1 MILTRWLRTFV
12 VLGFVLI
19 LLLAGC
25 AGIPLVEKEKLL
37 MPPEIPKEFLL
48 TFNNAEKAFNEGM
61 LDEALSL
68 YGKILKQH
76 PSEDLA
82 AWTYF
87 KTGEIYIIKGDFEE
101 AVKFFEALAEKFP
114 RNPIYNEAR
123 YQLAFCYSN
132 LGRYDV
138 SLKVAEKLLKEK
150 VSPYQKARI
159 LTLIGDNFVG
169 LGKPYDAFAYY
180 MNALKEDPSP
190 ILTDD
195 IKKKV
200 IDVIDKRLS
209 VDELQRIYESQW
221 YGYPRGY
228 VLFALAE
235 AHYQNKDFKSAK
247 KVINKYLFYH
257 GKNHPR
263 FEKATKLDH
272 RLEEIE
278 TVDRHAI
285 GCILPLTGRY
295 ARYGN
300 KALEAIIL
308 ATGIFDPEKESPLKL
323 IIEDSQSDPSTA
335 REAVVKLVKQD
346 NVIGILGPLGSAT
359 ALEAA
364 REAQQLSVPLLT
376 LTQSEGITKLGDYI
390 FRNFLTSLMQVS
402 TLVKY
407 SIQNLGI
414 TRFAI
419 LYPTDNYGI
428 EMMNLFWNEV
438 LRWGGEIMGVESYDS
453 NQTDFGRE
461 IKSLTG
467 INFMEK
473 KEETEEKPKPIIDF
487 DALFIPDSYSKA
499 SMIVPQL
506 AFYDVTGIQ
515 ILGTNSWNSPQLLEE
530 ESKYLDGAIFV
541 DGFFQDSFYPDVR
554 NFIDTF
560 YVTYGRKPD
569 DLEALIYDA
578 ASIMVNT
585 LNKNK
590 AEIRDDLRINLLNL
604 KDYHGITGKTS
615 FSETGEVEKSLFVLT
630 VKGKKIVQIN

>member
-1 MILTRWLRTFV
+1 MVFC
-12 VLGFVLI
+12 FVLI

-25 AGIPLVEKEKLL
+25 ARIPLVEEERLL
-37 MPPEIPKEFLL
+37 MPPEIPKEFLF
-48 TFNNAEKAFNEGM
+48 TFNNAEKTFHGGM

-68 YGKILKQH
+68 YGEILKQH
-76 PSEDLA
+76 PPEDLA

-101 AVKFFEALAEKFP
+101 AVKFFDAMAEKFP
-114 RNPIYNEAR
+114 RNPLYNEAR

-138 SLKVAEKLLKEK
+138 SLKIAEKLLKEK
-150 VSPYQKARI
+150 GSPYQNAQI
-159 LTLIGDNFVG
+159 LTLVGDNFSG

-180 MNALKEDPSP
+180 MNALKNNSSP
-190 ILTDD
+190 ILTED

-200 IDVIDKRLS
+200 TDIIDKRS
-209 VDELQRIYESQW
+209 SIDELESLYQSQW

-228 VLFALAE
+228 ILFALAE
-235 AHYQNKDFKSAK
+235 TYYQNKDFKNAK
-247 KVINKYLFYH
+247 KYIDKFLFYH
-257 GKNHPR
+257 GKSHPR
-263 FEKATKLDH
+263 FEKATKLH
-272 RLEEIE
+272 QRLEEIE

-295 ARYGN
+295 ALYGN

-308 ATGIFDPEKESPLKL
+308 ATGIFDPEKKSPIKL
-323 IIEDSQSDPSTA
+323 IIEDSKSDPSTA
-335 REAVVKLVKQD
+335 REAVVKLVKED

-364 REAQQLSVPLLT
+364 KEAQKLNVPILT
-376 LTQSEGITKLGDYI
+376 LTQSEGITKLGDYV

-414 TRFAI
+414 TTFAI
-419 LYPTDNYGI
+419 LYPRDNSGI

-438 LRWGGEIMGVESYDS
+438 LRWGGEIRGVESYDS

-467 INFMEK
+467 LNAVEK
-473 KEETEEKPKPIIDF
+473 KEETEEKPEPIIDF
-487 DALFIPDSYSKA
+487 DALFIPDSHSKA
-499 SMIVPQL
+499 RMIVPQL

-515 ILGTNSWNSPQLLEE
+515 ILGTNSWNSPQLLEG

-554 NFIDTF
+554 NFIDNF

-578 ASIMVNT
+578 ASILVHI

-604 KDYHGITGKTS
+604 KDYPGITGKTS

-630 VKGKKIVQIN
+630 VKGENFVQIN

>member
-1 MILTRWLRTFV
+1 MILTRQLKTLTIFC
-12 VLGFVLI
+12 FVLI

-25 AGIPLVEKEKLL
+25 AGIPLVEEEKLL
-37 MPPEIPKEFLL
+37 MPPEIPEKFLL
-48 TFNNAEKAFNEGM
+48 TFNNAEKALNRGM
-61 LDEALSL
+61 LDEAMSL
-68 YGKILKQH
+68 YEKILKQH
-76 PSEDLA
+76 PPEDLA
-82 AWTYF
+82 EWTHF
-87 KTGEIYIIKGDFEE
+87 KTGEIYIMKGDFEQ
-101 AVKFFEALAEKFP
+101 ASKSFDTIVKNFP
-114 RNPIYNEAR
+114 RNSLYNEAS

-138 SLKVAEKLLKEK
+138 SLKITDKLLKEQ
-150 VSPYQKARI
+150 VSPYQNTRL
-159 LTLIGDNFVG
+159 LTIVGDNFVG
-169 LGKPYDAFAYY
+169 LGKPYDAFAFY
-180 MNALKEDPSP
+180 MNALEKNPSP

-200 IDVIDKRLS
+200 TDIIDKRLS
-209 VDELQRIYESQW
+209 IDKLESLYESQW

-228 VLFALAE
+228 ILFALAE
-235 AHYQNKDFKSAK
+235 AHYQNKDFKNA
-247 KVINKYLFYH
+247 NKYIDKFLLYY
-257 GKNHPR
+257 GKSHPR
-263 FEKATKLDH
+263 FQKAAELH
-272 RLEEIE
+272 QRLIE
-278 TVDRHAI
+278 LETIDKYAI

-295 ARYGN
+295 ALYGN

-308 ATGIFDPEKESPLKL
+308 ATGIFDPEKKSPIKL
-323 IIEDSQSDPSTA
+323 IIEDSKSDPVTA
-335 REAVVKLVKQD
+335 KEAVEKLVKQD

-364 REAQQLSVPLLT
+364 REAQKLNVPILT
-376 LTQSEGITKLGDYI
+376 LTQSEGITKLGDYV

-414 TRFAI
+414 TSFAI
-419 LYPTDNYGI
+419 LYPKDNYGI
-428 EMMNLFWNEV
+428 KMMNLFWNEV
-438 LRWGGEIMGVESYDS
+438 LRWGGEIRGVESYDS
-453 NQTDFGRE
+453 NQTDFGKE

-467 INFMEK
+467 LNFMEN
-473 KEETEEKPKPIIDF
+473 KEETGEKPEPIIDF

-499 SMIVPQL
+499 RMIVPQL

-515 ILGTNSWNSPQLLEE
+515 ILGTNSWNSPQLFEE

-554 NFIDTF
+554 NFIDNF
-560 YVTYGRKPD
+560 YATYGRNPD

-585 LNKNK
+585 LSQNKVETRN
-590 AEIRDDLRINLLNL
+590 DLKINLLNL
-604 KDYHGITGKTS
+604 KDYPGITGKTS

-630 VKGKKIVQIN
+630 IRGGNFVQIN

>member
-1 MILTRWLRTFV
+1 MVFCFI
-12 VLGFVLI
+12 LI

-25 AGIPLVEKEKLL
+25 AGIPLVEEEKML
-37 MPPEIPKEFLL
+37 MPPEVPKKFLL
-48 TFNNAEKAFNEGM
+48 TFNNAEKAFNGGM
-61 LDEALSL
+61 LDKALSL
-68 YGKILKQH
+68 YGEILKQH
-76 PSEDLA
+76 PPKDLA

-101 AVKFFEALAEKFP
+101 AVNFFDAMAEKFP
-114 RNPIYNEAR
+114 RNPLYNEAR

-138 SLKVAEKLLKEK
+138 SLKIAEKLSKEQ

-180 MNALKEDPSP
+180 MNALKNNPSP

-200 IDVIDKRLS
+200 IDVIDKRAS
-209 VDELQRIYESQW
+209 IDELGSIYQSQW

-228 VLFALAE
+228 ILFALAD
-235 AHYQNKDFKSAK
+235 AHYQNKDFENAK
-247 KVINKYLFYH
+247 KYINKLLFYH
-257 GKNHPR
+257 GESHPR
-263 FEKATKLDH
+263 FEKATKL
-272 RLEEIE
+272 RQRIEEIE
-278 TVDRHAI
+278 TVDHHAI

-308 ATGIFDPEKESPLKL
+308 ATGIFDPEKKSPIKL
-323 IIEDSQSDPSTA
+323 IIEDSKSDPVTA
-335 REAVVKLVKQD
+335 REAVSKLVKQD

-359 ALEAA
+359 AIEAA
-364 REAQQLSVPLLT
+364 REAQKLNVPILT

-419 LYPTDNYGI
+419 LYPTDNSGI

-438 LRWGGEIMGVESYDS
+438 LRWGGEIRGVESYDS

-461 IKSLTG
+461 IKALTG
-467 INFMEK
+467 LNFMEEK
-473 KEETEEKPKPIIDF
+473 KEETEEKPEPIIDF
-487 DALFIPDSYSKA
+487 DALFIPDSHSKA
-499 SMIVPQL
+499 RMIVPQL

-515 ILGTNSWNSPQLLEE
+515 ILGTNSWNSPQLLEG

-554 NFIDTF
+554 NFIDNF
-560 YVTYGRKPD
+560 YVAYGRKPD

-590 AEIRDDLRINLLNL
+590 IEIRDDLRISLLNL
-604 KDYHGITGKTS
+604 KDYPGITGKTS
-615 FSETGEVEKSLFVLT
+615 FSETGEVEKSLFVLM
-630 VKGKKIVQIN
+630 VKGEKFVQIN